1 MKLMLYQN
9 GTTTDLSG
17 LVSGLTWSG
26 DKSTAARK
34 LEFALI
40 TDAPGVDLT
49 VRNGDHCELI
59 DDDGQCRFSGMI
71 VQVTQKS
78 GSATIAVTAYDRGI
92 YLSNNAGTMI
102 FRNSE
107 PADAA
112 RQICSTYQIPAR
124 TLATAGV
131 PVTRKFAGVSLCQI
145 LNTLY
150 SLAGAQTG
158 KRYMIR
164 FIGRDLE
171 VSERIEQATN
181 LVIQPGSNLMTLSTT
196 RSITGLRNSVAI
208 YSKDG
213 ALIQTVEDQASVA
226 LFGMM
231 QHHMTQQDGTDMIAE
246 ANAYLQD
253 HAEEQTVTV
262 SALGSLDIMTGD
274 TVVVRHPDTGLQGI
288 FWVDSDVHRWAGLQH
303 TMQLGL
309 NLRNVAY
316 TANAGSEVKYG

>member
-131 PVTRKFAGVSLCQI
+131 PVTRKFAGVSLWQI

-150 SLAGAQTG
+150 SL
-158 KRYMIR
+158 
-164 FIGRDLE
+164 
-171 VSERIEQATN
+171 S
-181 LVIQPGSNLMTLSTT
+181 
-196 RSITGLRNSVAI
+196 
-208 YSKDG
+208 
-213 ALIQTVEDQASVA
+213 LI
-226 LFGMM
+226 
-231 QHHMTQQDGTDMIAE
+231 HI
-246 ANAYLQD
+246 
-253 HAEEQTVTV
+253 
-262 SALGSLDIMTGD
+262 
-274 TVVVRHPDTGLQGI
+274 
-288 FWVDSDVHRWAGLQH
+288 
-303 TMQLGL
+303 
-309 NLRNVAY
+309 
-316 TANAGSEVKYG
+316 